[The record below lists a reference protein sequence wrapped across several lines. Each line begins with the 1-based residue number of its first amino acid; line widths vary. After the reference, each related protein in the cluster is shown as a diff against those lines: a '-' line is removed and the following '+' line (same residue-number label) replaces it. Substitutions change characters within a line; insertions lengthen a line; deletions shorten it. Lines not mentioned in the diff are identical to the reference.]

1 MKSGLKPILML
12 LLLAA
17 PAYAADGP
25 AGPSWLNILMLVIVM
40 GLLMAGAWA
49 AKKYGPVAG
58 VKKTMGIEV
67 LGQVPLNQKAGI
79 ALVKTGNQVMVLG
92 LTSERISLLKEM
104 PLSDFVTEQSDQTQD
119 SAS

>member
-1 MKSGLKPILML
+1 MKRLCLSIML
-12 LLLAA
+12 LLLAM
-17 PAYAADGP
+17 PALAADGP
-25 AGPSWLNILMLVIVM
+25 TGPSWLNILMLVIVM
-40 GLLMAGAWA
+40 GLLLAGAWA

-104 PLSDFVTEQSDQTQD
+104 PLSEFTLEQADQPQEN
-119 SAS
+119 AS